1 MFVLQDSSA
10 SGHRHTTWRPQ
21 VVLLLKVVNPL
32 QDVGFDWVVWGG
44 LKKLLVVVITLG
56 QFCDCLDKSYL

>member
-1 MFVLQDSSA
+1 M
-10 SGHRHTTWRPQ
+10 
-21 VVLLLKVVNPL
+21 VLLLKVVNPL